1 MSTSLADSL
10 AFIAQKMCIYF
21 GIPLLIVGTLGGLLN
36 VIVFLSLRTFRQSS
50 CAFYLTIMSIVNVG
64 QLITGLLARIMITG
78 FGIDWTQT
86 SLIFCKLR
94 YFLFPIAALIS
105 FTSIILATIDQY
117 FATCFRPRWQ
127 QWSNIHV
134 AHRLM
139 AVSSIIWILHGIS
152 YLIFFNQNLSPT
164 TGKVTCA
171 SQNNIF
177 LQYRTYFVTL
187 VLTGVLPVVITILF
201 GSLAYYNVRRLAY
214 RTLPLVRRELDKQL
228 TVMVLVQVIVNAFT
242 VLPYVILVA
251 LTLNTSLMNDPVVS
265 TKIQFTATMTV
276 LLYYI
281 NFGSPFFIYICASE
295 RFRRQ
300 LIHVLFTIHFERWR
314 LLRMVDN
321 RVVPES

>member
-1 MSTSLADSL
+1 MSTSLAESL
-10 AFIAQKMCIYF
+10 AFIAQEMCIYF

-105 FTSIILATIDQY
+105 FTSITLATIDQY

-127 QWSNIHV
+127 QWSNIQV
-134 AHRLM
+134 AHRLT
-139 AVSSIIWILHGIS
+139 AVSSIIWILHGIP

-164 TGKVTCA
+164 TGKATCA

-177 LQYRTYFVTL
+177 LQDRTYFVAL
-187 VLTGVLPVVITILF
+187 VLTGVLP
-201 GSLAYYNVRRLAY
+201 
-214 RTLPLVRRELDKQL
+214 
-228 TVMVLVQVIVNAFT
+228 
-242 VLPYVILVA
+242 
-251 LTLNTSLMNDPVVS
+251 
-265 TKIQFTATMTV
+265 
-276 LLYYI
+276 
-281 NFGSPFFIYICASE
+281 
-295 RFRRQ
+295 
-300 LIHVLFTIHFERWR
+300 
-314 LLRMVDN
+314 
-321 RVVPES
+321 